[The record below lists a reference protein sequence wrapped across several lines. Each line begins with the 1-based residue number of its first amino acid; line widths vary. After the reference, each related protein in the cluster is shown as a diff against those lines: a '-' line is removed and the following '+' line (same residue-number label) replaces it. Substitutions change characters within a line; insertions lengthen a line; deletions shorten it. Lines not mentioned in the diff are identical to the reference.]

1 LQGFLDGLGVG
12 LQDSEAL
19 VVRLLGVG
27 AGEIDEFAFVSALRD
42 GDVNTR
48 GSTAFSGKLIAEGFF

>member
-1 LQGFLDGLGVG
+1 MALALGFRFGSAGRKI
-12 LQDSEAL
+12 AW
-19 VVRLLGVG
+19 RC